1 MAKQKKLTTN
11 QKTSRNLPK
20 PDFMLESHPVYLV
33 GYTPERK
40 RKFIEKYKK
49 EIKMDTKMK
58 KQMKK
63 MFKTHVDYLYTIQ
76 RFVETIKKNPLA
88 FESYFVLK
96 TCCPICGHRSIVSN
110 MLNLD
115 EFMCTNPECEFE
127 LSFEKIMKEAIE
139 IKKEIENHV

>member
-11 QKTSRNLPK
+11 QKTSRNLTK

-40 RKFIEKYKK
+40 RNFIEKYKK
-49 EIKMDTKMK
+49 EMKMDTKMK
-58 KQMKK
+58 KQMEK
-63 MFKTHVDYLYTIQ
+63 MFETHVDYLYTIQ

-88 FESYFVLK
+88 FKGYAILK
-96 TCCPICGHRSIVSN
+96 THCPICGHMSIVSN

-115 EFMCTNPECEFE
+115 EFKCTNPECEFE
-127 LSFEKIMKEAIE
+127 LSTEKIIKEAIE
-139 IKKEIENHV
+139 IKKEIENYI